1 MKIVLCIGILAAA
14 GAVTVPHTTA
24 QSTQSREGTIV
35 SVQKRNE
42 ASPPVRAG
50 ADVGHGPLQSHYY
63 SYNVSVQLNCE
74 VYNLRYESEFN
85 DLPSDLSANN
95 RVPVRLKKNVMY
107 LDFPGD
113 TLKMRIIHHKAS
125 ETACQQSATAK

>member
-1 MKIVLCIGILAAA
+1 VKIALCIGILAAVS
-14 GAVTVPHTTA
+14 AVTVPRTTA
-24 QSTQSREGTIV
+24 QSTQSQEGTIV

-42 ASPPVRAG
+42 ASPHVRAG
-50 ADVGHGPLQSHYY
+50 ADVDHTPVQSDYY
-63 SYNVSVQLNCE
+63 RYDVSVELNCE
-74 VYNLRYESEFN
+74 VYNLRYQSEFN
-85 DLPSDLSANN
+85 DLPSELSANN

-113 TLKMRIIHHKAS
+113 TVKMRIIHHKAS